1 MNRSAV
7 LLQTE
12 FFSSLKKA
20 SITSNAVMKGQNNR
34 HRIKEVVAHRAE
46 LQRLLKDSDWDF

>member
-1 MNRSAV
+1 MNQSAV

-20 SITSNAVMKGQNNR
+20 SVTGNTVIKGQNNR
-34 HRIKEVVAHRAE
+34 HRIKDPVAHRGE
-46 LQRLLKDSDWDF
+46 LQRLSEDSDWDF